1 MKHLRLVNEGYFK
14 HLIEAWL
21 FVTILIFAAVVCFIH
36 SILPFLF
43 QSTASKK
50 IQWILN
56 RTNERKASN
65 E

>member
-21 FVTILIFAAVVCFIH
+21 VVATLIFAAVICFIH

-56 RTNERKASN
+56 RTNERKASD